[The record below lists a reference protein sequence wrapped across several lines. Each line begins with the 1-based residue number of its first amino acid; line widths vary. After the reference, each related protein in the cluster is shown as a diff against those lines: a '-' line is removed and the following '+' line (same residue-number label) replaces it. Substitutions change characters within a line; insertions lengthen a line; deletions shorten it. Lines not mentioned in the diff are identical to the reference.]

1 MTASVSGLSV
11 GTANAGKLQAV
22 RRALAQYPLLA
33 RLEALPQKVESGVSD
48 QPSTLE
54 ETTRGASN
62 RARAAAARGGTVLGI
77 GMESGL
83 FDVGDDK
90 TFDVC
95 ACVIYDGTA
104 SHVGYSCAWELPP
117 KIRRLV
123 KESGMNLT
131 DAFNE
136 AGICDDPKIG
146 DKGGVLAVVTG
157 GRVTRPDYTVQAIQ
171 MAVVAMNPSLYQC
184 SPALPRGINDPLPQ
198 FESTPRYRALVLI
211 RTTRVILSGVAV
223 AYFAWLA
230 WFADRPRE
238 PAWVI

>member
-1 MTASVSGLSV
+1 MTLAGLSV
-11 GTANAGKLQAV
+11 GTANAGKIEAV
-22 RRALAQYPLLA
+22 RRALAKYPLLA
-33 RLEALPQKVESGVSD
+33 RLKVLPQKVESGVSN

-54 ETTRGASN
+54 ETTRGAAN

-83 FDVGDDK
+83 FDVGEDK

-95 ACVIYDGTA
+95 ACVIYDGAA

-131 DAFNE
+131 DAFNS
-136 AGICDDPKIG
+136 AGVCDDPDIG

-171 MAVVAMNPSLYQC
+171 MAVVAMNPSLYEC
-184 SPALPRGINDPLPQ
+184 SPAVPSGINDSLTRL
-198 FESTPRYRALVLI
+198 ESTPRFRALAVL
-211 RTTRVILSGVAV
+211 RSAMLAVAV
-223 AYFAWLA
+223 AYFAWLV
-230 WFADRPRE
+230 WFAGRDRE
-238 PAWVI
+238 GASLG